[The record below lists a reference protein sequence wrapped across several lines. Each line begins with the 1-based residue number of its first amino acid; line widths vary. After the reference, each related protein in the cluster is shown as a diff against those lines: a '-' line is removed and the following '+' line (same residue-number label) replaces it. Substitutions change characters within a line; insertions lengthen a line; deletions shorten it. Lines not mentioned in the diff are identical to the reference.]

1 MIRRVRTM
9 LFLLAMVL
17 RGVYAL
23 GSPPPSVGA
32 KATPDTWSRFARQH
46 HCFLALE
53 DAYSTGKGTD
63 VGMPPTALPRS
74 VKTIPGFVKWLR
86 ARLPACTVW
95 RDKRDSRI
103 IHVVYTKAL
112 EWRANPLNQRL
123 TFRGKMNLPQVA
135 SRVIHRKFAS
145 VYLSCAGYWR
155 IASIPDVAAFAVK
168 KAYDGAVMDFDV
180 RGMALREFLTT
191 GLVYDLKGRYPPP
204 ILWRADYFLKRGK
217 FTGRVD
223 IVVHGVPLRAAP
235 SAAAKERTRA
245 AHHQTKAG

>member
-17 RGVYAL
+17 RGAYAL

-32 KATPDTWSRFARQH
+32 KVSPDTWSRFARQH

-63 VGMPPTALPRS
+63 IGMPPTALPRS

-135 SRVIHRKFAS
+135 SRVIRKKFPSAGL
-145 VYLSCAGYWR
+145 YCAGYQR
-155 IASIPDVAAFAVK
+155 IGVLPYFGSAVK
-168 KAYDGAVMDFDV
+168 KAYQDTVMDFDV
-180 RGMALREFLTT
+180 RGMALREFLST

-245 AHHQTKAG
+245 AHHQRKAG